1 MPTWHEVGDS
11 RLSANLTLSYGKEVR
26 PEADRIAP
34 LRREGDKETGKEVQQ
49 MIIRHSSSTTV
60 NWIHESRTGP

>member
-26 PEADRIAP
+26 PGADRIAP
-34 LRREGDKETGKEVQQ
+34 LRRERDKETGKEVQQ
-49 MIIRHSSSTTV
+49 MIIRHSSSTHVGWTQKL
-60 NWIHESRTGP
+60 RTGP